1 MNTFQ
6 RLPPVRLFR
15 PALWCVTAVGT
26 IYTVC
31 GLVDARQRTARIDEM
46 ARRRREAY
54 YGLPTWPPSPSSS
67 SPPPSSSYASAFA
80 NLPGPTKLMGS
91 LVATNV
97 GVFAM
102 ERLLPQTSVL
112 FSHVPAG
119 AAAGGLNTNLTLL
132 TSAFGHVGVPHL
144 LLNMYGLVQFLPPVA
159 NSRTFDGSASHLAA
173 FYLSAGILSSYAFQV
188 ASAWPRPMDRMIP
201 ARGASGAVMAI
212 VGAFGMAY
220 PDRQLGV
227 ILIPFSLPASQFLLG
242 LAAFETY
249 GLFVGFKRLPLAH
262 AAHLAGLALGS
273 AYVYWDGQRHIWAPV
288 QRWTFSGY
296 NKLAQAFRKQGK

>member
-1 MNTFQ
+1 MNTYH
-6 RLPPVRLFR
+6 RLPPVRLLR

-31 GLVDARQRTARIDEM
+31 GFVDARQRTARIDEM

-54 YGLPTWPPSPSSS
+54 YGLPPWPSGPS
-67 SPPPSSSYASAFA
+67 SPPPSSTFASTIAD
-80 NLPGPTKLMGS
+80 LPGPTKLMAG

-102 ERLLPQTSVL
+102 ERLLPQTSAL

-132 TSAFGHVGVPHL
+132 TSAFGHVGVSHL
-144 LLNMYGLVQFLPPVA
+144 LLNMYGLAQFLPPVA
-159 NSRTFDGSASHLAA
+159 NSRTFDGSAPHLAA

-188 ASAWPRPMDRMIP
+188 ASVWPRPLDRMIP

-227 ILIPFSLPASQFLLG
+227 ILIPLSLPASQFLLG
-242 LAAFETY
+242 LTAFEMY

-262 AAHLAGLALGS
+262 AAHLAGLAMGS
-273 AYVYWDGQRHIWAPV
+273 AYVYFDGQRHIWAPV
-288 QRWTFSGY
+288 QRWTFASY
-296 NKLAQAFRKQGK
+296 SKLAQIFKKESR